1 MDRNV
6 FNDVLMKISK
16 AITFLSNELIPENID
31 REFNTIVM
39 RFMKIK
45 ALPGVVFRSV

>member
-1 MDRNV
+1 M

-16 AITFLSNELIPENID
+16 AITFLSNELIPENMD
-31 REFNTIVM
+31 KEFNTIVI

-45 ALPGVVFRSV
+45 ALPDIVFRRL